1 MNRGNIFFF
10 SQDYVK
16 ENTYNYILLSY
27 LLSSFTLQ
35 KFVCVWNINFKC
47 LWKRKYS
54 QWLIEPNNM
63 IRSTT
68 VEYNVYNNIFS
79 WWPNYHVILSSKFY
93 SKHLNSQINF
103 MSPPPNNFATMQWN
117 LHSMVTFEIH
127 KPMIWYSDMNQQ
139 AIRW

>member
-1 MNRGNIFFF
+1 MHSKVNLRCDLWIVIYSKMHSCTVNLVSWNRGNIFFF

-35 KFVCVWNINFKC
+35 KFFCVWNINFKC

-103 MSPPPNNFATMQWN
+103 MFTPQ
-117 LHSMVTFEIH
+117 
-127 KPMIWYSDMNQQ
+127 
-139 AIRW
+139 